1 MPIVGYFNLIRKSVD
16 RNRVGGDINEMFL
29 FNEAINTLD
38 LVELPLHGRQYTWTN
53 KPPSPLLERLDWFFT
68 NNAWT
73 EKYPNSLVRAM
84 TMETSDHWPC
94 LIEINTK
101 VPKGSIFR
109 FENHWLNRDDF
120 ISVLI

>member
-1 MPIVGYFNLIRKSVD
+1 M
-16 RNRVGGDINEMFL
+16 
-29 FNEAINTLD
+29 
-38 LVELPLHGRQYTWTN
+38 TN
-53 KPPSPLLERLDWFFT
+53 KKPSPLLERLDWFFT

-73 EKYPNSLVRAM
+73 EKYPNTLVRAM

-101 VPKGSIFR
+101 VPKGNIFR

-120 ISVLI
+120 ISLLIQGWSTPYLPQDPAKAINAKCKNLRKQLKI